1 MGDQKM
7 NLRIRIDPALKA
19 KLEDVCRRKLS
30 SQQDVIDRLVSW
42 FVDLDETLQSLIL
55 GQIGPRDRVTVLE
68 MVLKRLLDNAGGKEE
83 LVKGEGR
90 SADAGR
96 MAKKITPAKT
106 EVK

>member
-7 NLRIRIDPALKA
+7 NLRIRINPALKA

-30 SQQDVIDRLVSW
+30 SQQDVIDRLVTW

-55 GQIGPRDRVTVLE
+55 GQIGPRDRATVLK
-68 MVLKRLLDNAGGKEE
+68 MVLKRLLDDADGKED
-83 LVKGEGR
+83 LVKGQGQ

-96 MAKKITPAKT
+96 MAKKKKPAKT